1 MERCQLGSHPFHVPV
16 PICETTGGN
25 QPHNALP
32 GNNPLILS
40 RIRREGK
47 GSEEEKEREKKK
59 PRFSRLKRAAASRR
73 PRHSLFRSWILGSR
87 TPFPQGKQ
95 RQEAASSR
103 CTLSHLTRRPPVR
116 LCLPKDVSASPP
128 RATRCRPDRPPC
140 PPSGPHR
147 EPSASACRRG
157 PRGPIPS
164 RAKKPFPSPLWAD
177 YTGVI
182 YIVVSSQ
189 NRPLVE
195 PRKQKRD
202 GMPVNQ
208 PLKKKLPLHLVPTRA
223 SSPTSYQRSS
233 WSSPGRPHLVHKA
246 EEDRGPLDPRRRRPL
261 VDDGVVHPM
270 QSGQTQTETTD
281 LLQAQCSKTSSN
293 AH

>member
-1 MERCQLGSHPFHVPV
+1 MLSVELAWKDANWVHIRFMSPYLYARRREA
-16 PICETTGGN
+16 I
-25 QPHNALP
+25 
-32 GNNPLILS
+32 S
-40 RIRREGK
+40 RIVPCRVIIPSFCLE
-47 GSEEEKEREKKK
+47 SEERGGGVKKRRKGEKKK

-73 PRHSLFRSWILGSR
+73 PRHSLFRSWLLGSG

-177 YTGVI
+177 YGVHRCNIHRTGRHARESAI
-182 YIVVSSQ
+182 EKKAAPPSRSHSS
-189 NRPLVE
+189 
-195 PRKQKRD
+195 
-202 GMPVNQ
+202 
-208 PLKKKLPLHLVPTRA
+208 
-223 SSPTSYQRSS
+223 
-233 WSSPGRPHLVHKA
+233 
-246 EEDRGPLDPRRRRPL
+246 
-261 VDDGVVHPM
+261 
-270 QSGQTQTETTD
+270 
-281 LLQAQCSKTSSN
+281 
-293 AH
+293 